1 MLGYQ
6 KFARHA
12 HIETK
17 RLRFFIDRGWISP
30 KVIDGHPV
38 FRDVDMARA
47 NLIADLTN
55 ELGINDE
62 GVDVVLELLD
72 QLYGLRL
79 AFGTLIDALEVQ
91 PRGIKRHVVND
102 AQKLKALTY
111 RRSRAGRPA
120 L

>member
-1 MLGYQ
+1 
-6 KFARHA
+6 
-12 HIETK
+12 
-17 RLRFFIDRGWISP
+17 
-30 KVIDGHPV
+30 
-38 FRDVDMARA
+38 MARA
-47 NLIADLTN
+47 NLVADLTN

-91 PRGIKRHVVND
+91 PQRIKRHVVND

-111 RRSRAGRPA
+111 RRSRGGGAA